1 MGTKKHDSKRG
12 DAEEPDPIPV
22 EGDTPAPQD
31 LEPGDEASPAP
42 ADAGEEGEDA
52 GELDFDQDNPFG
64 DEFEPPT
71 EEEISEENRWLERR
85 QREFRTAAQFVARAF
100 ARVSG
105 VERVT
110 LFGSVAAPLRHEI
123 PRFRRF
129 RRHRQPLLHECKDVD
144 LAVHLRDLSRLNEL
158 KKARARALR
167 DLLEV
172 HDIGVAHHQVDVFV
186 LEPGTGRYLGR
197 LCEYKECPAG
207 KPACLVP
214 GCGATPWVKVIEGF
228 ALDPGAL
235 TKRPTEVLFEAS
247 GVGGTAP

>member
-1 MGTKKHDSKRG
+1 MGTEKHDSKRG
-12 DAEEPDPIPV
+12 DAEGSDPIPG
-22 EGDTPAPQD
+22 EGNTPAPGEV
-31 LEPGDEASPAP
+31 EPGDEASPAH
-42 ADAGEEGEDA
+42 ADASEEDEDA

-64 DEFEPPT
+64 DDFEPPT
-71 EEEISEENRWLERR
+71 EDEISEENRGLERR
-85 QREFRTAAQFVARAF
+85 QRELRTAAQLVARAF

-144 LAVHLRDLSRLNEL
+144 LAVHLSDLSRLNEL

-167 DLLEV
+167 DLLEIR
-172 HDIGVAHHQVDVFV
+172 DFGVAHHQVDVFL
-186 LEPGTGRYLGR
+186 LEPGTSRYIGR

-214 GCGATPWVKVIEGF
+214 GCGATPWVKVIEDF
-228 ALDPGAL
+228 VFDPAAL
-235 TKRPTEVLFEAS
+235 TKRPVEVLFDAS
-247 GVGGTAP
+247 GVGDTAP